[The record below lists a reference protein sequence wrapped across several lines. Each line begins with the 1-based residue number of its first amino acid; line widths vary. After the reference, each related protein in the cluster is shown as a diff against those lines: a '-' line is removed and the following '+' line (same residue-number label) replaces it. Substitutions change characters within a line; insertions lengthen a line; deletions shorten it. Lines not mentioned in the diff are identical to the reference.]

1 TQEAQAMSP
10 APPSP
15 PPPSGGGPTSVEVTG
30 AVKTVSGRCP
40 SLAIAIGSRSIV
52 TNADTDFQNLK
63 CTDIK
68 KNVTLRVDGI
78 AQTGTTSSGAFVYQ
92 LNPELGT
99 VERSTQSFGPFFVE
113 RASTAGRGETSF
125 AVTFQHLRFTSL
137 DGHNLRDGTFVTTAN
152 KFRDETAAYDEN

>member
-1 TQEAQAMSP
+1 MLSISALSGDQRKPWRLRNAPWIAIQSGQSGNANGTVVLAISANPAAQRVGQVTLAGQIYTVTQEAQATSP

-78 AQTGTTSSGAFVYQ
+78 AQTGTTVLA
-92 LNPELGT
+92 
-99 VERSTQSFGPFFVE
+99 TQVRRP
-113 RASTAGRGETSF
+113 
-125 AVTFQHLRFTSL
+125 
-137 DGHNLRDGTFVTTAN
+137 
-152 KFRDETAAYDEN
+152 